1 MGKAIYNNLFRILR
15 SSAFGQKIKKAV
27 KNNPLLRPV
36 YNLSVQRLVDYRYPL
51 TFNLEPTN
59 ACNLK
64 CIMCPR
70 NESKR
75 AVGFIDFLLFRKI
88 VDESRPYGGRHFVL
102 HKDGEPL
109 LHPRIVEM
117 VAYIKQANPGNTAYI
132 STNGLLLDQDKAA
145 GLMDAGLDQLHISIG
160 AAGAETYKKVR
171 GGNLKALEENIKT
184 ALLIKKS
191 KNLKKPVI
199 TLQIIRMRETL
210 KEIAAFIDK
219 WKSYGV
225 EFSVSSYLNWGGVKH
240 DSTLQ
245 AEKRIKR
252 YPCHALWLSPS
263 INWDA
268 GVSICCVDW
277 NAAELLGNL
286 KETSLALLWQ
296 GEKIKAYRRY
306 HLSGQ
311 YAKIPI
317 CANCNYWQETP
328 NFWFP
333 WQYKTDDGET
343 QD

>member
-160 AAGAETYKKVR
+160 AAGE
-171 GGNLKALEENIKT
+171 
-184 ALLIKKS
+184 
-191 KNLKKPVI
+191 
-199 TLQIIRMRETL
+199 
-210 KEIAAFIDK
+210 
-219 WKSYGV
+219 
-225 EFSVSSYLNWGGVKH
+225 
-240 DSTLQ
+240 
-245 AEKRIKR
+245 
-252 YPCHALWLSPS
+252 
-263 INWDA
+263 
-268 GVSICCVDW
+268 
-277 NAAELLGNL
+277 
-286 KETSLALLWQ
+286 
-296 GEKIKAYRRY
+296 
-306 HLSGQ
+306 
-311 YAKIPI
+311 
-317 CANCNYWQETP
+317 
-328 NFWFP
+328 
-333 WQYKTDDGET
+333 
-343 QD
+343 